1 LNNDLQIR
9 ADFGLRKN
17 KTVLRK
23 LVESDNQLTAGQQ
36 AMTIKLSAD
45 YNLSE
50 AFIVRLYYD
59 RIVNNPFISLSY
71 PTANSNIGV
80 SFRFTLSQ

>member
-1 LNNDLQIR
+1 
-9 ADFGLRKN
+9 
-17 KTVLRK
+17 
-23 LVESDNQLTAGQQ
+23 
-36 AMTIKLSAD
+36 MTIKLSAD